1 MSIKMSDVLSWRTCQ
16 RASGVLYVPFL
27 SFVKTNDTKEN
38 QSNREKI
45 KSSIQPYIRKIAKI
59 FGNHKANSK
68 LDHVHLG
75 FISNRYNESF

>member
-1 MSIKMSDVLSWRTCQ
+1 MF
-16 RASGVLYVPFL
+16 FL
-27 SFVKTNDTKEN
+27 EDMQKGIRSFVYALSQVCETNGTKEK
-38 QSNREKI
+38 QSNRTKI
-45 KSSIQPYIRKIAKI
+45 KSSIQPYIGKIAKI